1 MKQSFINGGNV
12 KWDIYFWKTVWQ
24 FLKLLNIKL
33 PYDSSISRYIPKRIE
48 NICTHTH
55 KGKKKETLC
64 INVQSSI
71 TYKSQNIESVQMS
84 TNWRM
89 DKQKGVYLY
98 NGILLCNKRE
108 WRTDTDYNMD

>member
-1 MKQSFINGGNV
+1 MTVLFLG
-12 KWDIYFWKTVWQ
+12 IYLRELKTYVH
-24 FLKLLNIKL
+24 
-33 PYDSSISRYIPKRIE
+33 
-48 NICTHTH
+48 THT
-55 KGKKKETLC
+55 KEKKKETLC

-71 TYKSQNIESVQMS
+71 TYKSQNIELVQMS